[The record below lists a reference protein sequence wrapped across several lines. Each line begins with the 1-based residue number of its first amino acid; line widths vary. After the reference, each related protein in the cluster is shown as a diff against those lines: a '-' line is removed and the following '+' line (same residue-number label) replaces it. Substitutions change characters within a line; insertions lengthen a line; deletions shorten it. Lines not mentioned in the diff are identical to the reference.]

1 MRSVQKQ
8 LHDKNVRPDAP
19 ACARVTRTDA
29 RLVCAGTRAVEPGG
43 PGRSRPTAAAR
54 NREPRV
60 GVRRSAASSPRH
72 IRRLHTLSGSRA
84 GHAAVP
90 DASGRTESLACFATG
105 QQGKAVPR
113 RVAEPCKRA
122 TAWRYPLKPSPSV
135 TPECVRS
142 DRAWRC
148 AELSWRA
155 GRGGLGLAS
164 AVGHNGLDWTGPRT
178 VYRAFSWPQAVSRSI
193 RHVAAPRRICEC
205 AVSLVVDLTNEV
217 EEHESDRPTRLR
229 RRECAAAV
237 CRQCRSQWATG
248 CADRSWIR

>member
-19 ACARVTRTDA
+19 ACVRVARTDA

-90 DASGRTESLACFATG
+90 DASGRTESLLRLFATG

-122 TAWRYPLKPSPSV
+122 TAWRYPLKPPPSV

-155 GRGGLGLAS
+155 ELARGRACECCGPQRTGRDGTTHGIPAVRSIGHRQCLARSDTSQRLVEFAS
-164 AVGHNGLDWTGPRT
+164 AQFRWWST
-178 VYRAFSWPQAVSRSI
+178 
-193 RHVAAPRRICEC
+193 
-205 AVSLVVDLTNEV
+205 
-217 EEHESDRPTRLR
+217 
-229 RRECAAAV
+229 
-237 CRQCRSQWATG
+237 
-248 CADRSWIR
+248 

>member
-43 PGRSRPTAAAR
+43 PGRFPRLLGETESHVSACAAAQCSQLAAPYSAASHLER
-54 NREPRV
+54 LARRPRGRARCEWEDREPR
-60 GVRRSAASSPRH
+60 
-72 IRRLHTLSGSRA
+72 L
-84 GHAAVP
+84 
-90 DASGRTESLACFATG
+90 FATG

-122 TAWRYPLKPSPSV
+122 TAWRYPLKPPPSV

-155 GRGGLGLAS
+155 GRRGLGLAR

-178 VYRAFSWPQAVSRSI
+178 AYQPCVQSATGS
-193 RHVAAPRRICEC
+193 
-205 AVSLVVDLTNEV
+205 VSLDQ
-217 EEHESDRPTRLR
+217 TRRSASSNLR
-229 RRECAAAV
+229 VRSFAGGRLDQRGRRARVGSSHAPPPPRV
-237 CRQCRSQWATG
+237 CCR
-248 CADRSWIR
+248 RLPPM